1 MYLDHFRLQEMPFT
15 LTPDTAFFMSRAGY
29 QDALNVLLVAL
40 RSGEGFVKV
49 TGEVGTGKTM
59 LCRTLIKQ
67 LSDEFETAYIP
78 NPYLR
83 PTTLLLAVADELG
96 IEYPERI
103 GQHAFMRLLN
113 ESLLDFHRRGRRVLV
128 CLDEAQAL
136 PLETLETLRLLT
148 NLETEKSKL
157 IQVVLFG
164 QPELDEVLEQPSIR
178 QLRQRITFA
187 YEIQPLTRIG
197 LEQYI
202 AHRLSVAG
210 YSGPPLL
217 SKKVLDALY
226 RGTGGIPRLANI
238 LMHKALMSAFG
249 TGSVAIESK
258 HVANAIADTTDARRC
273 SQPQV
278 GRLRWGR
285 WRWLYGGLGA
295 AGFAAAGFI
304 GFFVNDVLAML
315 P

>member
-1 MYLDHFRLQEMPFT
+1 MYLEHFRLKEMPFT
-15 LTPDTAFFMSRAGY
+15 LTPDTTFFMSRAGY

-49 TGEVGTGKTM
+49 SGEVGTGKTM
-59 LCRTLIKQ
+59 LCRTLINK
-67 LSDEFETAYIP
+67 LSDEFEIAYIP

-113 ESLLDFHRRGRRVLV
+113 KVLLDYHRRGRRVLV
-128 CLDEAQAL
+128 CLDEAQAI

-164 QPELDEVLEQPSIR
+164 QPELDTVLEQPSIR
-178 QLRQRITFA
+178 QLRQRITFS
-187 YEIQPLTRIG
+187 YEILPLTR
-197 LEQYI
+197 LAMDHYI
-202 AHRLSVAG
+202 AHRLAVAG
-210 YSGPPLL
+210 HNGQALISRRA
-217 SKKVLDALY
+217 LDNLFRASA
-226 RGTGGIPRLANI
+226 GIPRLVNI
-238 LMHKALMSAFG
+238 LMHKALIAAYG
-249 TGSVAIESK
+249 AGDTRLEAR
-258 HVANAIADTTDARRC
+258 HVQRAIADTSDARSC
-273 SQPQV
+273 NQPR
-278 GRLRWGR
+278 GLKPM
-285 WRWLYGGLGA
+285 WRWMLGSVGLA
-295 AGFAAAGFI
+295 ALGVLSI
-304 GFFVNDVLAML
+304 FFNDVLAVL

>member
-1 MYLDHFRLQEMPFT
+1 MYLEHFRLQEMPFT
-15 LTPDTAFFMSRAGY
+15 LTPDTAFFMSREGY
-29 QDALNVLLVAL
+29 QNALNVLLVAL

-59 LCRTLIKQ
+59 LCRTLINK
-67 LSDEFETAYIP
+67 LSPEFATAYIP

-96 IEYPERI
+96 IKYPERI

-113 ESLLDFHRRGRRVLV
+113 KVLLDYHRRGRRVLV
-128 CLDEAQAL
+128 CLDEAQAI

-164 QPELDEVLEQPSIR
+164 QPELDTVLEQPSIR

-187 YEIQPLTRIG
+187 YEILPLSRAG
-197 LEQYI
+197 MEQYV
-202 AHRLSVAG
+202 AHRLAVAG
-210 YSGPPLL
+210 HSGRALL
-217 SKKVLDALY
+217 TRRALDALY
-226 RGTGGIPRLANI
+226 RGSGGIPRLVNI
-238 LMHKALMSAFG
+238 LMHKTLIAAFG
-249 TGSVAIESK
+249 AG
-258 HVANAIADTTDARRC
+258 DTTLDVAVVQRAIDDTSDARSC
-273 SQPQV
+273 SQPPAA
-278 GRLRWGR
+278 R
-285 WRWLYGGLGA
+285 WRWRWAMGSLGIAALGA
-295 AGFAAAGFI
+295 LSL
-304 GFFVNDVLAML
+304 FVNDVLAIW